1 MKIAIGCD
9 HAGFELKEDLKVYLE
24 GKGVEVVDLGTP
36 DGSPV
41 DYPEIG
47 MAVAEKVSTGAI
59 PRGILICGTGIG
71 MSVVANRFRG
81 VRAALCHDLYTARM
95 SREHNDSNLL
105 VLGGRLLGKGIAR
118 EIVGVWLDTDFLGGN
133 HRRRLDRIGR
143 LDEERLKGQGPKRK
157 NKPLGKKNLKRRN
170 AGKGI

>member
-9 HAGFELKEDLKVYLE
+9 HAGFELKEDLRVYLRE
-24 GKGVEVVDLGTP
+24 RGVEVLDLGTP
-36 DGSPV
+36 EGAPV

-47 MAVAEKVSTGAI
+47 MAVAERVSTGAI

-81 VRAALCHDLYTARM
+81 VRATLCHDLYTARM
-95 SREHNDSNLL
+95 SREHNDSNVL

-118 EIVGVWLDTDFLGGN
+118 EIVGIWLEAEFLGGN
-133 HRRRLDRIGR
+133 HQRRLDQIAR
-143 LDEERLKGQGPKRK
+143 LDEKGRKAQGASRK
-157 NKPLGKKNLKRRN
+157 
-170 AGKGI
+170 

>member
-9 HAGFELKEDLKVYLE
+9 HAGFELKEDLRVYLRE
-24 GKGVEVVDLGTP
+24 RGVEVLDLGSP

-41 DYPEIG
+41 DYPEMG
-47 MAVAEKVSTGAI
+47 MAVAEKISTGAI

-95 SREHNDSNLL
+95 SREHNDSNVL
-105 VLGGRLLGKGIAR
+105 VLGGRLFVKKIAR
-118 EIVGVWLDTDFLGGN
+118 EIVGVWLEAEFLGGN
-133 HRRRLDRIGR
+133 HQRRLDQIAR
-143 LDEERLKGQGPKRK
+143 LDEKCRK
-157 NKPLGKKNLKRRN
+157 ARGASRKEKKYFP
-170 AGKGI
+170 

>member
-9 HAGFELKEDLKVYLE
+9 HAGFELKEDLRVYLRE
-24 GKGVEVVDLGTP
+24 RGVEVFDLGTL
-36 DGSPV
+36 DGAPV

-81 VRAALCHDLYTARM
+81 VRATLCHDLYTARM
-95 SREHNDSNLL
+95 SREHNDSNVL

-118 EIVGVWLDTDFLGGN
+118 EIVGIWLEAEFLGGN
-133 HRRRLDRIGR
+133 HQRRLDQIAR
-143 LDEERLKGQGPKRK
+143 LDEKGRKAQGARRK
-157 NKPLGKKNLKRRN
+157 
-170 AGKGI
+170 

>member
-9 HAGFELKEDLKVYLE
+9 HAGFELKEDLRVYLRE
-24 GKGVEVVDLGTP
+24 RGVEVLDLGTP
-36 DGSPV
+36 EGAPV

-81 VRAALCHDLYTARM
+81 VRAALCHVLYTARL
-95 SREHNDSNLL
+95 SREHNDSNVL

-118 EIVGVWLDTDFLGGN
+118 EIVGVWLEAEFLGGN
-133 HRRRLDRIGR
+133 HQRRLDQIAR
-143 LDEERLKGQGPKRK
+143 LDEKGRKAQGASRKSISPELRFLK
-157 NKPLGKKNLKRRN
+157 N
-170 AGKGI
+170 

>member
-9 HAGFELKEDLKVYLE
+9 HAGFELKEDLRVYLRE
-24 GKGVEVVDLGTP
+24 RGVEVLDLGTP
-36 DGSPV
+36 EGAPV

-71 MSVVANRFRG
+71 MSLVANRFRG
-81 VRAALCHDLYTARM
+81 VRATLCHDLYTARM
-95 SREHNDSNLL
+95 SREHNDSNVL

-118 EIVGVWLDTDFLGGN
+118 EIVGIWLEAEFLGGN
-133 HRRRLDRIGR
+133 HQRRLDQIAR
-143 LDEERLKGQGPKRK
+143 LDEKGRKAQGASRK
-157 NKPLGKKNLKRRN
+157 
-170 AGKGI
+170 

>member
-9 HAGFELKEDLKVYLE
+9 HAGFELKEDLRVYLRE
-24 GKGVEVVDLGTP
+24 RGVEVFDLGTL
-36 DGSPV
+36 DGAPV

-81 VRAALCHDLYTARM
+81 VRATLCHDLYTARM
-95 SREHNDSNLL
+95 SREHNDSNVL

-118 EIVGVWLDTDFLGGN
+118 EIVGVWLEAEFLGGN
-133 HRRRLDRIGR
+133 HQRRLDQIAR
-143 LDEERLKGQGPKRK
+143 LDEKCRK
-157 NKPLGKKNLKRRN
+157 ARGASRKEKKYFP
-170 AGKGI
+170 

>member
-1 MKIAIGCD
+1 MKIAIGSD
-9 HAGFELKEDLKVYLE
+9 HAGFELKEDLKVYLT
-24 GKGVEVVDLGTP
+24 GKGVEVIDLGTA
-36 DGSPV
+36 DGEPV

-47 MAVAEKVSTGAI
+47 MAVAQKVSTGAI
-59 PRGILICGTGIG
+59 SRGILICGTGIG

-118 EIVGVWLDTDFLGGN
+118 EIAGIWLETGFRGGN
-133 HRRRLDRIGR
+133 HQRRVDQIAR
-143 LDEERLKGQGPKRK
+143 LDEEKTSRK
-157 NKPLGKKNLKRRN
+157 Q
-170 AGKGI
+170 